1 MNTEALVVDGL
12 QAGYGRVQVVF
23 DVSFVLEP
31 GEMVAMV
38 GRNGAGKTTSLS
50 AIAGLKYGPGG
61 GTVSIA
67 GKDVSA
73 ATPNEIVQS
82 GVKMVPEGRR
92 LFREMS
98 VLENLRLGAF
108 TRRRRDRAQLND
120 DLARVFELFPALA
133 RDRHR
138 TVLSLSGGQQQ
149 MVAVGQALMTKPKF
163 LLLDEPMSGLAPALI
178 DSMYDTFLELIS
190 QGIGML
196 IVDQNIE
203 RVLETS
209 SRFYVVD
216 SGRVVLEGGAEAGAL
231 ENVTKIVLGSD
242 RQREATLDQV

>member
-1 MNTEALVVDGL
+1 MSSEALQVEGL
-12 QAGYGRVQVVF
+12 AAGYGRVQVVF
-23 DVSFVLEP
+23 DISFTVEP

-38 GRNGAGKTTSLS
+38 GRNGAGKTTTLV
-50 AIAGLKYGPGG
+50 AIAGLRYGPGA
-61 GTVSIA
+61 GTVRI
-67 GKDVSA
+67 GEVDVSA
-73 ATPNEIVQS
+73 ASPNQIVRS
-82 GVKMVPEGRR
+82 GVKLVPEGRR
-92 LFREMS
+92 LFRDMS

-108 TRRRRDRAQLND
+108 TRRRTDRGKLGE
-120 DLARVFELFPALA
+120 DLDRVFDLFPALA
-133 RDRHR
+133 RDRQR

-149 MVAVGQALMTKPKF
+149 MVAVGQALMTQPKF

-178 DSMYDTFLELIS
+178 DSMYDTFLELLK

-209 SRFYVVD
+209 TRFYVVD
-216 SGRVVLEGGAEAGAL
+216 SGRVVLEGGSEPGAL
-231 ENVTKIVLGSD
+231 ANVTKIVLGSD

>member
-50 AIAGLKYGPGG
+50 AIAGLRYGPTAGS
-61 GTVSIA
+61 VNIA
-67 GKDVSA
+67 GKDVSS
-73 ATPNEIVQS
+73 ATANEIVQS

-108 TRRRRDRAQLND
+108 TRRRRDRGRLNED
-120 DLARVFELFPALA
+120 MVRVFELFPALA

-216 SGRVVLEGGAEAGAL
+216 SGRVVLEGTSESGAL

>member
-1 MNTEALVVDGL
+1 MSTEGLTVDGL
-12 QAGYGRVQVVF
+12 VAGYGRVQVVF
-23 DVSFVLEP
+23 DVSFTLEP

-38 GRNGAGKTTSLS
+38 GRNGAGKTTTLA
-50 AIAGLKYGPGG
+50 AIAGLRYGPGG
-61 GTVSIA
+61 GTVRIA
-67 GKDVSA
+67 ERDVSTA
-73 ATPNEIVQS
+73 SPNEIVRA
-82 GVKMVPEGRR
+82 GIKLVPEGRR
-92 LFREMS
+92 LFRDMS

-108 TRRRRDRAQLND
+108 TRRRTDRSKLGD
-120 DLARVFELFPALA
+120 DLDRVFDLFPALA

-149 MVAVGQALMTKPKF
+149 MVAVGQALMTKPRF
-163 LLLDEPMSGLAPALI
+163 MLLDEPMSGLAPALI
-178 DSMYDTFLELIS
+178 DSMYDSFLALVGE
-190 QGIGML
+190 GIGML

-216 SGRVVLEGGAEAGAL
+216 SGRVVLEGGSESGAL
-231 ENVTKIVLGSD
+231 ANVTKIVLGSD

>member
-1 MNTEALVVDGL
+1 MSTEALEVEGL
-12 QAGYGRVQVVF
+12 AAGYGRVQVVF
-23 DVSFVLEP
+23 DVSFTLSP

-38 GRNGAGKTTSLS
+38 GRNGAGKTTSLV
-50 AIAGLKYGPGG
+50 AISGLRYGAGS
-61 GTVSIA
+61 GTVRIGALDISN
-67 GKDVSA
+67 
-73 ATPNEIVQS
+73 ATPNEIVRA
-82 GVKMVPEGRR
+82 GVKLVPEGRR
-92 LFREMS
+92 LFRDMT

-108 TRRRRDRAQLND
+108 TRRRTAKNELSG
-120 DLARVFELFPALA
+120 DLDRVFDLFPALA

-216 SGRVVLEGGAEAGAL
+216 SGRVVLEGGSEAGAL